1 MIFENS
7 FLLNEPSYL
16 RYIFVT
22 ARLNRFFKL
31 DNSRCAPCLRLSD
44 RPSWKPALLTIRNC
58 KCLVSQCSALSST
71 RHVYSSACVRSF
83 QVSPTDQ
90 LVQLQ
95 KETHLQGNKT
105 SEILRPNQLKNIE
118 CPALPGRSLTAS
130 CAKSPYSWPLPAQDC
145 LERLL
150 GLACCTIRSEEPTR
164 SIHCL

>member
-1 MIFENS
+1 
-7 FLLNEPSYL
+7 
-16 RYIFVT
+16 
-22 ARLNRFFKL
+22 
-31 DNSRCAPCLRLSD
+31 
-44 RPSWKPALLTIRNC
+44 
-58 KCLVSQCSALSST
+58 
-71 RHVYSSACVRSF
+71 VYSSACVRSF

-130 CAKSPYSWPLPAQDC
+130 CAKSPYSWLLPAQDC

-164 SIHCL
+164 SVHCLSAGGSRSPVFALALDNQGRRRLCRRLCTSMQAELGLWTNSFCTSIHAELEPCNGEKRKDH